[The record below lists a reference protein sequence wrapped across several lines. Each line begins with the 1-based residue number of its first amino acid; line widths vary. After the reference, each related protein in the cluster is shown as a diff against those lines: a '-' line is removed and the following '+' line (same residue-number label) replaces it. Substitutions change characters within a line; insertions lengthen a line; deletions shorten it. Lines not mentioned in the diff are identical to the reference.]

1 MSQFS
6 QHQQQVLHLM
16 GIVQWV
22 EPSQITQPLHHSI
35 WRDTADDVVIHDVT
49 QNIEYQTHQD
59 VAQPVILF
67 ENFLNQDLE
76 QQTPALQEQTLTQ
89 AQTVIPT
96 IEYVKTAEPLAP
108 KLNLYLYTVANV
120 VMVVDWVNTTS
131 AEQQLWYNIQ
141 QAIIKKYPHLPIT
154 QHYLTWQYQA
164 FELNIEM
171 MFDQYIQGFLDVHGA
186 EKQCFVLGQLPY
198 FQAPEQA
205 SHYRYFPSLT
215 ELLNQASSKRHLWQE
230 LQQCIVV

>member
-1 MSQFS
+1 MSQFF
-6 QHQQQVLHLM
+6 QHQQQILHLM

-22 EPSQITQPLHHSI
+22 EPSQMTQPLHYSI

-49 QNIEYQTHQD
+49 QNAEHQTIQDVTQPVISFEKFLHQD
-59 VAQPVILF
+59 VEQRPT
-67 ENFLNQDLE
+67 DLPD
-76 QQTPALQEQTLTQ
+76 QALTQ
-89 AQTVIPT
+89 PQTVIPT

-108 KLNLYLYTVANV
+108 KLNLHLYSVANV

-131 AEQQLWYNIQ
+131 AEQQLWHNIQ
-141 QAIIKKYPHLPIT
+141 QAIIKKYPHLSIT
-154 QHYLTWQYQA
+154 QHYLTWQYQT

-198 FQAPEQA
+198 FQKPEQA

-215 ELLNQASSKRHLWQE
+215 ELLNQESSKRQLWQE
-230 LQQCIVV
+230 LQQCILM